1 MANKRSLQEDMAA
14 LKTKVQESSGQSE
27 NPERNPAIRSLK
39 KRLKRTQRKIQSAKK
54 READREARTAPAKA
68 S

>member
-14 LKTKVQESSGQSE
+14 LKTKVQESSAQSE
-27 NPERNPAIRSLK
+27 NPEGNPATRSLR

-54 READREARTAPAKA
+54 READRLAKTAVTKA
-68 S
+68 T

>member
-1 MANKRSLQEDMAA
+1 MAKNRSLQEDMAA
-14 LKTKVQESSGQSE
+14 LKAKVQKSSGQGE
-27 NPERNPAIRSLK
+27 NPEGNPAIRSLR

-54 READREARTAPAKA
+54 READREAKTAPAKA